1 MKMALLVCDH
11 VAQAFAGEH
20 GTYPDMFRRF
30 LPDLAFHTWFVCDG
44 VFPAISDYDAF
55 VCTGS
60 KFSVYDDLPW
70 VRLLKSFTA
79 EAFQA
84 KKKFVGVCFGHQLI
98 AEALGGKVE
107 KAAAGYQ
114 IGLHQFTVRETAGW
128 MKPEAHSYKLLML
141 CQDQVI
147 KLPPDSRVLASSPGC
162 PMGMFTTGDHFLAI
176 QGHPEFTKAYNRAV
190 FESRRSKMGEEK
202 LAEAIESLAGEP
214 DRELL
219 SGWITRFLK
228 A

>member
-1 MKMALLVCDH
+1 MKAALLVCDH
-11 VAQAFAGEH
+11 VAEAFAGEH
-20 GTYPDMFRRF
+20 GNYPYMFRQF
-30 LPDLAFHTWFVCDG
+30 LPDLRLDTWFVCDG
-44 VFPAISDYDAF
+44 VFPSVSDYDAF

-79 EAFQA
+79 EVFQA

-98 AEALGGKVE
+98 AEGLGGKVE
-107 KAAAGYQ
+107 KAASGYQ
-114 IGLHQFTVRETAGW
+114 IGLHQFTVLESAGW
-128 MKPEAHSYKLLML
+128 MKPEADSYKLLML

-147 KLPPDSRVLASSPGC
+147 KLPPDSQVVATSPDC
-162 PMGMFTTGDHFLAI
+162 PVGMFTTGDHFLGI
-176 QGHPEFTKAYNRAV
+176 QGHPEFTKAYNKAV

-219 SGWITRFLK
+219 SGWITRFSK